1 MKKQK
6 TVLFDID
13 YTLFDVNYF
22 NKNFHK
28 KMAGLFGLDE
38 NFVRESSI
46 DAIDEIVGRESFLDI
61 DKYIILFLSK
71 IKKEGEKKEVE
82 NLFYNS
88 RFFKKGFYKE
98 VKKTLESVEKIA
110 KIGIFSKG
118 DFRFQWAKIEQS
130 GFKDFFH
137 KETIY
142 IGPDKLKF
150 IPVLKKNH
158 KDEKIFLVDDKPMVI
173 CEIKKGFPAVFT
185 IWLKRGRYIDEA
197 KEIDDFKPDATVN
210 NLLKVVK
217 IIKEW

>member
-1 MKKQK
+1 MKKKK

-38 NFVRESSI
+38 IFVRESSI
-46 DAIDEIVGRESFLDI
+46 DAIDEIVSSNSFLDI
-61 DKYIILFLSK
+61 DKYIILFLKK
-71 IKKEGEKKEVE
+71 IKKEEEKKEVE
-82 NLFYNS
+82 KLFYNS

-98 VKKTLESVEKIA
+98 VKKTLKLVSKIA

-118 DFRFQWAKIEQS
+118 DYKFQWAKIEQS

-142 IGPDKLKF
+142 IGHDKLKF

-173 CEIKKGFPAVFT
+173 YEIKKNFPSVFT
-185 IWLKRGRYIDEA
+185 IWLKRGKYTDEA
-197 KEIDDFKPDATVN
+197 KEIPDYNPDATID
-210 NLLKVVK
+210 NLLEVV
-217 IIKEW
+217 E